1 MNLLRERVATADPDP
16 PATWLDIYDD
26 DLEAA
31 LAVYELVNDEK
42 PPADWQGAKVMGPPR
57 RFGETSS

>member
-26 DLEAA
+26 
-31 LAVYELVNDEK
+31 ELPVWDEGDEPLNDE
-42 PPADWQGAKVMGPPR
+42 
-57 RFGETSS
+57 